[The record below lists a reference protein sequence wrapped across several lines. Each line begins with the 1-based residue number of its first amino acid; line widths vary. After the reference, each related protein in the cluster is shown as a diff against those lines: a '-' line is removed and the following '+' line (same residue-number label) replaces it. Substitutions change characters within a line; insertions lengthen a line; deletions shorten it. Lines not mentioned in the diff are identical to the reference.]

1 LHHHGDGWSYLF
13 SGKKRWFFNSPHSLP
28 LITHMGFIRMR
39 YWYEK
44 GVYPKL
50 SEREKPLEC
59 VQDPGDLMYVPEGWW
74 HGTLNEGAPS
84 SLSVAAQ
91 RRTGMTR
98 LERKLAKAN
107 LEKNKGQN
115 NKAFKSLREIVKEF
129 PENAEAWYVLGIVY
143 GRVRKF
149 HLDDELEAKQR
160 AYELTGGRNC
170 DVMNNLG
177 SALVHH
183 ERFKEAEDVL
193 RDAIVLCEWDDYA
206 WSNLAATL
214 HAQGREDEAEKAF
227 DHGKELSMKWN
238 RPQMVSVGSEELML

>member
-1 LHHHGDGWSYLF
+1 
-13 SGKKRWFFNSPHSLP
+13 
-28 LITHMGFIRMR
+28 
-39 YWYEK
+39 
-44 GVYPKL
+44 
-50 SEREKPLEC
+50 
-59 VQDPGDLMYVPEGWW
+59 
-74 HGTLNEGAPS
+74 
-84 SLSVAAQ
+84 
-91 RRTGMTR
+91 MTR

-107 LEKNKGQN
+107 LRKQGQN
-115 NKAFKSLREIVKEF
+115 NKAFKSLREIGRV

-238 RPQMVSVGSEELML
+238 RPQMVSVGSEERCCDRGRGKGRGLGNGTCYTPVVGVAQLA

>member
-1 LHHHGDGWSYLF
+1 
-13 SGKKRWFFNSPHSLP
+13 
-28 LITHMGFIRMR
+28 
-39 YWYEK
+39 
-44 GVYPKL
+44 
-50 SEREKPLEC
+50 
-59 VQDPGDLMYVPEGWW
+59 MYIPEGWW

-91 RRTGMTR
+91 RRTGVTK
-98 LERKLAKAN
+98 LERELAKAN
-107 LEKNKGQN
+107 AAKNKGKN
-115 NKAFKSLREIVKEF
+115 NKAFLSLRKVVEEF
-129 PENAEAWYVLGIVY
+129 PKNAEAWYVLGIVY
-143 GRVRKF
+143 GRVRKH

-183 ERFKEAEDVL
+183 ERFKEAENVL
-193 RDAIVLCEWDDYA
+193 RDVISLCEWDDYS

-227 DHGKELSMKWN
+227 DTGKTLSMKWN
-238 RPQMVSVGSEELML
+238 RPYMVSVGPEELML